1 MSGMNELIRM
11 LQGYLSGAAG
21 LGEFA
26 EWLAGVDWD
35 DAAMTEEQREGLGTF
50 ELLLTEVAEG
60 LRGEREFFEEASRFV
75 ASRPQSVCTGVQNA
89 SARRPAMSADNETR
103 DNLSRQIEDI
113 EPGVSA
119 LVELYELIESVYVT
133 ASQASSEMQYAV
145 TSNSTN
151 RE

>member
-75 ASRPQSVCTGVQNA
+75 AKKCQTTFARQTFPESSVAIGT
-89 SARRPAMSADNETR
+89 AD
-103 DNLSRQIEDI
+103 
-113 EPGVSA
+113 
-119 LVELYELIESVYVT
+119 T
-133 ASQASSEMQYAV
+133 ASWPQVMVAAAGQESLSWSISAQMV
-145 TSNSTN
+145 PV
-151 RE
+151 